1 MRARVLVTVL
11 LLAALLAPAAS
22 AQEPAPPP
30 VRFQPANVPWP
41 LSWAQAR
48 RAARAEA
55 IRAWG
60 ARKPKVVSMR
70 RISFSKVDCRVRWRT
85 AAGAKRTRT
94 VRVKRTSTDDIQA
107 FPAP

>member
-1 MRARVLVTVL
+1 MPAR
-11 LLAALLAPAAS
+11 LLATAVVLAAFLTPTAS

-55 IRAWG
+55 IRAWD
-60 ARKPKVVSMR
+60 ARKPTVVSMR
-70 RISFSKVDCRVRWRT
+70 RISFSKVRCRVSWRT
-85 AAGAKRTRT
+85 AAGGKRIRT
-94 VRVKRTSTDDIQA
+94 VKVKRTSAGGIQA
-107 FPAP
+107 FPA

>member
-1 MRARVLVTVL
+1 MPARVLATAL

-30 VRFQPANVPWP
+30 IQFQPANVPWP

-48 RAARAEA
+48 KAARAEA
-55 IRAWG
+55 IRAWD

-70 RISFSKVDCRVRWRT
+70 RISFSKVNCRVSWRT

-94 VRVKRTSTDDIQA
+94 VKVKRTSTYDVQA
-107 FPAP
+107 FPA